1 MDYKTLENSLKHC
14 VGDDSQELNNVK
26 QTLESLDVQDTFDK
40 RVLTTFNNLVKTLE
54 IAESFKRIG
63 RNILN
68 NADYFSDNTVHHT
81 TKAQLLSQI
90 LDDNHFLENNKRFNL
105 SILQTYMENILNKQ
119 LLEINIKIEENQRIL
134 HHLENT
140 KSTKDSSAKESR
152 YTQYLFIENERIK
165 YSIRYTGIIEI
176 LKLSKTVTKKNIEA
190 KIIPYSKVAGL
201 NRRNILKK
209 ISNYTIQKN
218 QPLNNINVDLNNSV
232 DKFFAVIT
240 RKENFLNIFFV
251 DNILYTDPV
260 EAQDMGPYAKTFQ
273 GNYKTIE
280 V

>member
-165 YSIRYTGIIEI
+165 YSIRNTGIIEI